1 MPAHKDFE
9 IWWDEETQKYRFTV
23 EYWGSYSGRTLEEIK
38 NKVKRVR
45 MAVKIRLKEIDKENK
60 AYYARLAKEE
70 EEFKLMLRKYKEWT
84 QRVETVLFTELK
96 LSERRI
102 LLEMIKNG
110 ATELEIKEKF
120 NVNSSTIAQLRRRM
134 NENVCEDV

>member
-9 IWWDEETQKYRFTV
+9 IWYDEEMGKYRFSV

-38 NKVKRVR
+38 NKVKKVR

-84 QRVETVLFTELK
+84 QRADTVLFTELK
-96 LSERRI
+96 LNERRI

-110 ATELEIKEKF
+110 ATELDIKEKF

>member
-1 MPAHKDFE
+1 MQVHKDFE
-9 IWWDEETQKYRFTV
+9 IWWDEETQKYRFSV
-23 EYWGSYSGRTLEEIK
+23 EYWGNYSGRTLEEIK

>member
-45 MAVKIRLKEIDKENK
+45 MAVKTRLKEIDKENK

-70 EEFKLMLRKYKEWT
+70 EEFKLMLRKYKEWS
-84 QRVETVLFTELK
+84 QRADTVLFTELK
-96 LSERRI
+96 LNERRI

-110 ATELEIKEKF
+110 AAELEIKEKF

>member
-1 MPAHKDFE
+1 
-9 IWWDEETQKYRFTV
+9 
-23 EYWGSYSGRTLEEIK
+23 
-38 NKVKRVR
+38 

-84 QRVETVLFTELK
+84 QRADTVLFTELK
-96 LSERRI
+96 LNERRI

>member
-23 EYWGSYSGRTLEEIK
+23 EYWGSYSGRTLEETK

-70 EEFKLMLRKYKEWT
+70 EEFKLMLRKYKEWV
-84 QRVETVLFTELK
+84 QRADTVLFTELK
-96 LSERRI
+96 LNERRI

-110 ATELEIKEKF
+110 ASELEIKEKF

>member
-9 IWWDEETQKYRFTV
+9 IWWDEETQKYRFSV

-70 EEFKLMLRKYKEWT
+70 EELKLMLRKYKEWT

>member
-9 IWWDEETQKYRFTV
+9 IWYDKEMEKYRFSV
-23 EYWGSYSGRTLEEIK
+23 EYWGSYSGRTLEEIRS
-38 NKVKRVR
+38 KVKKVR

-84 QRVETVLFTELK
+84 QRADTVLFTELK
-96 LSERRI
+96 LNERRI

-120 NVNSSTIAQLRRRM
+120 NVNSSTIVQLRRRM

>member
-9 IWWDEETQKYRFTV
+9 IWYDEEMEKYRFTV

-38 NKVKRVR
+38 NKVKKVR
-45 MAVKIRLKEIDKENK
+45 MAVKTRLKEIDKENK

-84 QRVETVLFTELK
+84 QRADTVLFTELK
-96 LSERRI
+96 LNERRI

-110 ATELEIKEKF
+110 ATELDIKEKF